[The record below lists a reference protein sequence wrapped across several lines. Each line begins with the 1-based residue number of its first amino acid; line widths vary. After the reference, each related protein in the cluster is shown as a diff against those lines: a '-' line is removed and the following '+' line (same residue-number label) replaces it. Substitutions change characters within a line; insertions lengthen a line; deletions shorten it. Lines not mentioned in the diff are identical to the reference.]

1 MISAAGELANRSSKA
16 ETGKENFMS
25 GIKNKVVVITGAGA
39 GIGRACASVFAREGA
54 RVVVADIDLPGAQET
69 VAQIEA
75 AGGNALAV
83 ETDVSSPASV
93 QNLVQKTIGALARIH
108 VILNN
113 AAIQVNKTVEE
124 TTVEE

>member
-1 MISAAGELANRSSKA
+1 MMKLKDR
-16 ETGKENFMS
+16 
-25 GIKNKVVVITGAGA
+25 VVVITGAGA
-39 GIGRACASVFAREGA
+39 GIGRACASEFAREGA
-54 RVVVADIDLPGAQET
+54 RVVVADIDLPRAQET

-93 QNLVQKTIGALARIH
+93 QNLVQKTIGALARVH

-113 AAIQVNKTVEE
+113 AAIQVNKTVE
-124 TTVEE
+124 